1 MSSDSNSTHSWLKF
15 LSGSEIRGNAELLTD
30 DFAARIGYVFAHWL
44 AERLSTTPDKL
55 KIAVGRDSRS
65 SGPRLKAALIRG
77 ITAADSD
84 VFDCDLCTTPAMFMT
99 TIAPETRTHAAI
111 MITTSHYPG
120 EKNGFKFIL
129 REGHPTE
136 ADVASLIA
144 RAIEAEIPDRLVT
157 KIDFLSLY
165 TERLKQIVRERLED
179 DALKPLL
186 GLHVV
191 VDAGSG
197 AGGFYADFLS
207 DLGADV
213 DGSLNLEPD
222 GSFPSHSPNP
232 ESPFSMDAIA
242 RAVVE
247 NEADLGVIFDP
258 DCDRAAIVDQ
268 NGRAINRNRLIAL
281 IAAIL
286 LEEKPGVTFVTDS
299 VTSSGLAQFI
309 TEWGGTHYRY
319 KRGHRNVINEAVR
332 LNEEGIDCPLAIET
346 SGHAAFRENYF
357 LDDGMYLVTRLICEA
372 LNRKRE
378 GQTLSSLID
387 ELQEPVES
395 VEIRMNI
402 LSDDVRSAGRDII
415 DAVLAHTLVNPE
427 WTLAPDNREGV
438 RITFNLDGGV
448 SNAWFLLRL
457 SLHDPVMPLNAESD
471 VPGGVH
477 TMLSQLYSLLKTIED
492 IELDLEPLRRLVEAE

>member
-1 MSSDSNSTHSWLKF
+1 MSSESTSTHSWQRFK
-15 LSGSEIRGNAELLTD
+15 SGSEIRGNADLLTD
-30 DFAARIGYVFAHWL
+30 SFAERIGYEFAHWL
-44 AERLSTTPDKL
+44 AEHLVTTPDKL
-55 KIAVGRDSRS
+55 RIAVGRDSRS

-99 TIAPETRTHAAI
+99 TVAPETRAHGAI
-111 MITTSHYPG
+111 MVTASHYSS
-120 EKNGFKFIL
+120 EKNGFKFLL
-129 REGHPTE
+129 REGHMTE
-136 ADVASLIA
+136 AGIDALIK
-144 RAIEAEIPDRLVT
+144 RAIKAEIPDRLVT
-157 KIDFLSLY
+157 PINFLSLY
-165 TERLKQIVRERLED
+165 TERLKKIVRERLED

-191 VDAGSG
+191 VDAGNG
-197 AGGFYADFLS
+197 AGGFYADVLS

-213 DGSLNLEPD
+213 DGSLNLNPD

-232 ESPFSMDAIA
+232 EDPASLRAISE
-242 RAVVE
+242 AVVE
-247 NEADLGVIFDP
+247 NGADLGVIFDP

-268 NGRAINRNRLIAL
+268 NGRVINRNRLIAL

-286 LEEKPGVTFVTDS
+286 LEEQKGATFVTDS

-309 TEWGGTHYRY
+309 TEWGGTHYRF
-319 KRGHRNVINEAVR
+319 KRGHRNVIDEAIR

-395 VEIRMNI
+395 AEIRMDILAEDIRVAAQDVIEVI
-402 LSDDVRSAGRDII
+402 LS
-415 DAVLAHTLVNPE
+415 HTLQNPA
-427 WTLAPDNREGV
+427 WMLAPDSREGLRV
-438 RITFNLDGGV
+438 TFNLDGGLN
-448 SNAWFLLRL
+448 NAWFLMRM

-471 VPGGVH
+471 VPGGVK
-477 TMLSQLYSLLKTIED
+477 TMLTELYTVLKNCD
-492 IELDLEPLRRLVEAE
+492 YIELDLEPLRKFVEE

>member
-1 MSSDSNSTHSWLKF
+1 MSSDSNRGWLKF
-15 LSGSEIRGNAELLTD
+15 KRGTEIRSDAALLTD
-30 DFAARIGYVFAHWL
+30 VFAERIGYVFAQWL

-55 KIAVGRDSRS
+55 TLAVGRDSRH
-65 SGPRLKAALIRG
+65 SGPRLKDALIRG
-77 ITAADSD
+77 MTAADCD

-99 TIAPETRTHAAI
+99 TVAPETRAHGAVMVTA
-111 MITTSHYPG
+111 SHYPAD
-120 EKNGFKFIL
+120 KNGFKFIL
-129 REGHPTE
+129 REGALTE
-136 ADVASLIA
+136 ADVVDLIQ
-144 RAIEAEIPDRLVT
+144 RAEHAEIPDRLVQ
-157 KIDFLSLY
+157 KIDFLTLY

-186 GLHVV
+186 GLHVI
-191 VDAGSG
+191 VDASNG
-197 AGGFYADFLS
+197 AGGFYAQFLS

-222 GSFPSHSPNP
+222 GDFPSHSPNP
-232 ESPFSMDAIA
+232 ESPAAMAVVA
-242 RAVVE
+242 KAVVE
-247 NEADLGVIFDP
+247 NGADLGVVFDP

-268 NGRAINRNRLIAL
+268 NGRAINRNSLIAL
-281 IAAIL
+281 ISAIL
-286 LEEKPGVTFVTDS
+286 LDEQRGCTFVTDS

-319 KRGHRNVINEAVR
+319 KRGHRNVIAEAIR
-332 LNEEGIDCPLAIET
+332 LNDEGIDCPLAIET

-395 VEIRMNI
+395 VEVRMSI
-402 LSDDVRSAGRDII
+402 LSEDIRVAAQ
-415 DAVLAHTLVNPE
+415 DAIEVILSHSLTNPA
-427 WTLAPDNREGV
+427 WMLAPDSREGV
-438 RITFNLDGGV
+438 RVMFNLDGGLN
-448 SNAWFLLRL
+448 NAWFLLRM

-471 VPGGVH
+471 VPGGVK
-477 TMLSQLYSLLKTIED
+477 TMLTELYTVLKNCD
-492 IELDLEPLRRLVEAE
+492 YIELDLEPLRKLVEE